1 MKLIIG
7 TSFLV
12 SRSSAVYNAGVRSA
26 PLEVSERS
34 ITYFDKMIS
43 SLASFPWTN
52 FINFICC
59 CQKSEF
65 EFRPMLFNLHPEM

>member
-1 MKLIIG
+1 
-7 TSFLV
+7 
-12 SRSSAVYNAGVRSA
+12 
-26 PLEVSERS
+26 
-34 ITYFDKMIS
+34 MIS